1 MVSKLKKEGEGSRSH
16 LTQCLGFKYS
26 VSLLI
31 FSLAF
36 FSQVVL
42 KSGEHP
48 LTYTSSFFFY
58 KTMLKVL
65 GKCMRDKIA
74 DQPLKFS
81 GQVGTF
87 FFTFFGKK
95 SFHL

>member
-1 MVSKLKKEGEGSRSH
+1 MVSKLKKEGEGSWSH

-36 FSQVVL
+36 FLQVVL

-48 LTYTSSFFFY
+48 LTYTSSFFFLQNY
-58 KTMLKVL
+58 AKSL
-65 GKCMRDKIA
+65 GKMYVR
-74 DQPLKFS
+74 
-81 GQVGTF
+81 
-87 FFTFFGKK
+87 
-95 SFHL
+95 